1 MPRLRHLTESAH
13 AGIIARAGTLSA
25 ASILLA
31 ACATTSPPKAAAP
44 SLSGIARY
52 EPVSRPGEARYA
64 LQSGQTSNAPTATRW
79 SDPVYPPALVAL
91 NLPTQVLLVK
101 LVIDTEGHVTQVLSN
116 AGSPDTGGSH
126 AAAFLDAIHTA
137 VQDWRFDPLR
147 IVTWKGSGPD
157 RVLVSTRTLPYSL
170 EYRFTF
176 SVVDG
181 KGTASSG
188 RSR

>member
-13 AGIIARAGTLSA
+13 AGIIARTGALGA
-25 ASILLA
+25 ACVLLA

-52 EPVSRPGEARYA
+52 EPVSRPDEARYQ
-64 LQSGQTSNAPTATRW
+64 LQFGQTSNAPTATRW

-101 LVIDTEGHVTQVLSN
+101 LVIDTTGHVTRVLPE
-116 AGSPDTGGSH
+116 AGSPDTRGPH
-126 AAAFLDAIHTA
+126 AAAFLGAIQTA

-147 IVTWKGSGPD
+147 IITWKGSGSD
-157 RVLVSTRTLPYSL
+157 RVVISTRTLPYSL

-176 SVVDG
+176 SVVNG
-181 KGTASSG
+181 EGTASSG
-188 RSR
+188 RSH

>member
-1 MPRLRHLTESAH
+1 MHH
-13 AGIIARAGTLSA
+13 ACKRMAAQHAEGIRRAATLA
-25 ASILLA
+25 TTCVLLA
-31 ACATTSPPKAAAP
+31 ACATTVPLKHAAP

-52 EPVSRPGEARYA
+52 EPVSRPDEARYQ
-64 LQSGQTSNAPTATRW
+64 LQSGQTSNTPAATRW

-101 LVIDTEGHVTQVLSN
+101 LVIDGTGHVARVLPETE
-116 AGSPDTGGSH
+116 SPDVHGPQT
-126 AAAFLDAIHTA
+126 AAFLRAIRTA

-147 IVTWKGSGPD
+147 IVTWKGSGDD

-176 SVVDG
+176 SIVDG

>member
-1 MPRLRHLTESAH
+1 MPHRQLIALLP
-13 AGIIARAGTLSA
+13 AGIIARAGVLA
-25 ASILLA
+25 ATCILLA
-31 ACATTSPPKAAAP
+31 ACATTVPPRPAAP
-44 SLSGIARY
+44 PLSGIARY
-52 EPVSRPGEARYA
+52 EPVSRPDEARYQ
-64 LQSGQTSNAPTATRW
+64 LQSGQTSNAPTVTRW

-101 LVIDTEGHVTQVLSN
+101 LVIDTEGHVARVLPD
-116 AGSPDTGGSH
+116 AGSEDNHGPHT
-126 AAAFLDAIHTA
+126 AAFLQAIQTA

-147 IVTWKGSGPD
+147 IVTWQGSGAD

-181 KGTASSG
+181 KGAASSG
-188 RSR
+188 RSH